1 MNFLFEFLNIHMNEK
16 EITCHDCHGFKGQN
30 MNIYDILIIFLCNLM
45 PFLANDCDCTHN
57 IFVKIFKFKIT
68 PQK

>member
-1 MNFLFEFLNIHMNEK
+1 
-16 EITCHDCHGFKGQN
+16 